1 MQQEIRLATFNVRNL
16 ALPGTVCYP
25 ELPPCT
31 SAQYEAKIAWIA
43 ELTDYFRPDVIAFE
57 EIFSPQAIT
66 DIMACSRHF
75 RDATPVFTDMP
86 SALSHPA
93 PKVALVTSLPLAGT
107 PQTHCHFPENLRIS
121 LPGTDTLIERFS
133 RPVLEV
139 PVLLQNAQILH
150 LYVVHFKSK
159 RPDPIT
165 DNGLSK
171 PFQHGLAMFRSLS
184 RRAADALG
192 VHTLIAQLRQKTGTP
207 VVLMGDFNDTA
218 QAVTTG
224 IATGTQHQSEQPLPS
239 LYRLYNVLDV
249 QSPPSFMQENA
260 PTTHDTNAGYI
271 DHIFVSDEFTQAS
284 GFRTG
289 RVIDTL
295 YHMPDDTDRPERS
308 DHPFVM
314 TTILLS

>member
-25 ELPPCT
+25 DLPPCT
-31 SAQYEAKIAWIA
+31 SAEYEAKIAWIA
-43 ELTDYFRPDVIAFE
+43 ELTDHFRPDVVAFE

-66 DIMACSRHF
+66 DIMACSRQF
-75 RDATPVFTDMP
+75 RDATPVCTDVP
-86 SALSHPA
+86 SRLSHPA
-93 PKVALVTSLPLAGT
+93 PEVALVTRLPLAGT
-107 PQTHCHFPENLRIS
+107 PGTHCHFPENFRIS
-121 LPGTDTLIERFS
+121 LPGTDTVIDRFS

-139 PVLLQNAQILH
+139 PVLLPNGRILH
-150 LYVVHFKSK
+150 LYAVHFKSR
-159 RPDPIT
+159 RPDPVT
-165 DNGLSK
+165 DNELSE
-171 PFQHGLAMFRSLS
+171 PLRHGLAMFRSLS

-224 IATGTQHQSEQPLPS
+224 IATGAQHESEQPLPS

-260 PTTHDTNAGYI
+260 RNTRNTDTGYI
-271 DHIFVSDEFTQAS
+271 DHIFVSDEFTEAG
-284 GFRTG
+284 GFSTG
-289 RVIDTL
+289 RVMDTL
-295 YHMPDDTDRPERS
+295 YRMPDDTDRPDRS

-314 TTILLS
+314 TTIALS